1 MWMITGLATSQK
13 LEKQN
18 PVTDLLGRVGIAYQ
32 TFMHL
37 RSLDKKNGY

>member
-1 MWMITGLATSQK
+1 MLFSQVHLHVDDHWFGYITK

-32 TFMHL
+32 P
-37 RSLDKKNGY
+37 